1 MAEINEQLSVWAGLF
16 GFGEVRTTAGILASV
31 IEVVAFAVLT
41 ASDCSCP
48 GGRHGQGASQGRDSG
63 RPGARCSAVGR
74 HGFVPFMTL
83 AIGPMRN
90 HTPPTP

>member
-48 GGRHGQGASQGRDSG
+48 GGRHGQGASQGAILADRA
-63 RPGARCSAVGR
+63 RGAQLSAVTASCR
-74 HGFVPFMTL
+74 S
-83 AIGPMRN
+83 
-90 HTPPTP
+90 